1 MINDIIL
8 TINSARGNEI
18 QSPFIPKRFAK
29 RIASGSITINP
40 RKIEIVPAGLALSV
54 AAKYVARIM
63 LSPAINFQA
72 IYRSH
77 LQRGIIFAVKS

>member
-63 LSPAINFQA
+63 LSPAKNIP
-72 IYRSH
+72 
-77 LQRGIIFAVKS
+77 VK